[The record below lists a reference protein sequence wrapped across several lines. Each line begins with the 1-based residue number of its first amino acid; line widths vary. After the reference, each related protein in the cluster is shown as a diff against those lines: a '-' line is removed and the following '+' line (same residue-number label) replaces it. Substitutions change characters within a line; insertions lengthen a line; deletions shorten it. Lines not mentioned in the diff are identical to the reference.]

1 MISKVAAY
9 MREHCMVRKGDHVI
23 AGVSGGADSVC
34 LFLALKEL
42 GHTMG
47 FSMSVIHI
55 EHGIRGTESLCDMQ
69 FVRSLCGLHQVP
81 FACRS
86 YPVEALA
93 KEQGISVEE
102 AGRNVRYEAF
112 KEEERRFSD
121 MASERGG
128 SVKTAV
134 AHHGDDNAETMLF
147 HLCRGSGLEGL
158 AGIWPVRGSII
169 RPLLCVTRADIEH
182 FLKKRGQ
189 VYRTDATNADVSYSR
204 NRIRNEIMPQM
215 RLINEGGVAHMNAL
229 AEDMRELSVCLRKE
243 TDKVLAAHMKRSE
256 DGTIC
261 FDTECLSGRQPFLQR
276 RIMAELLAEAAGS
289 RRDISREHIRA
300 LLSLSLGGTGKR
312 LSLSYGITAEKTYS
326 YLYLYGK
333 SRAKAGAAVFFER
346 PLEKFPLDID
356 TPMGTMRCR
365 IFDFS
370 KKDAE
375 IPKNLYT
382 KWFDY
387 GRIKNR
393 LCLRTRKP
401 GDYFALDRQGHRQ
414 KLKDYW
420 MNEKVPREKR
430 ERMIL
435 LADGSH
441 ILWAIGGRISEY
453 YKVTEHTE
461 KILEVRYMEE
471 KI

>member
-189 VYRTDATNADVSYSR
+189 VYRTDATNADVRYSR

-261 FDTECLSGRQPFLQR
+261 FDTECLSGRQPFLS
-276 RIMAELLAEAAGS
+276 A
-289 RRDISREHIRA
+289 
-300 LLSLSLGGTGKR
+300 
-312 LSLSYGITAEKTYS
+312 
-326 YLYLYGK
+326 
-333 SRAKAGAAVFFER
+333 
-346 PLEKFPLDID
+346 
-356 TPMGTMRCR
+356 
-365 IFDFS
+365 
-370 KKDAE
+370 
-375 IPKNLYT
+375 
-382 KWFDY
+382 
-387 GRIKNR
+387 
-393 LCLRTRKP
+393 
-401 GDYFALDRQGHRQ
+401 
-414 KLKDYW
+414 
-420 MNEKVPREKR
+420 
-430 ERMIL
+430 
-435 LADGSH
+435 
-441 ILWAIGGRISEY
+441 
-453 YKVTEHTE
+453 
-461 KILEVRYMEE
+461 
-471 KI
+471 